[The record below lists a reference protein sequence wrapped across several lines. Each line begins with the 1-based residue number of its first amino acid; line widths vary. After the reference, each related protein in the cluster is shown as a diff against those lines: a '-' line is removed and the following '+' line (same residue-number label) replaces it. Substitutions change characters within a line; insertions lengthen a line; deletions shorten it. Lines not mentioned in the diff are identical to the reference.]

1 MALSDQRPLG
11 SGFGAESGSEDV
23 LAGIDL
29 TGKTA
34 IVTGGYSGLG
44 FETVRALV
52 AHGARV
58 VVPARNTG
66 RAEEALRGLG
76 EAVSAAAMDLA
87 DIASVR
93 RFAQDFAEGHDRL
106 ELLINNAG
114 VMASPEARVG
124 PGWESQFGINHM
136 GHFAL
141 AKALMP
147 LLEAS
152 EGARVIAL
160 SSMAHRNSDIR
171 WDDIHYRD
179 EPYEKWKAYG
189 QSKTANALFA
199 NELSRR
205 LKASGG
211 LAFSLHPGAIFT
223 PLQRHL
229 PKEEQVAMGW
239 LDPDGTP
246 SEMAQ
251 ANFKTPDQ
259 GCATTL
265 WCATSPRLAGRSGV
279 YCEDCDISGP
289 VDEMPGWAGVADHAA
304 DDDSAERLWAISET
318 MLAEA

>member
-1 MALSDQRPLG
+1 MALTDQTPLNA
-11 SGFGAESGSEDV
+11 GFDATSGSEDV

-29 TGKTA
+29 TGKTV

-44 FETVRALV
+44 FETTRAL
-52 AHGARV
+52 AGHGARV
-58 VVPARNTG
+58 VVPARSAA
-66 RAEEALRGLG
+66 RAEAALAELG
-76 EAVSAAAMDLA
+76 DSVSTATMDLA

-93 RFAQDFAEGHDRL
+93 AFAQAFTDDHDKL
-106 ELLINNAG
+106 DLLINNAG
-114 VMASPEARVG
+114 VMASPEGRVG

-141 AKALMP
+141 TKALMP
-147 LLEAS
+147 MMAATD
-152 EGARVIAL
+152 GARVVAL

-171 WDDIHYRD
+171 WDDIHYRT

-199 NELSRR
+199 NALSRR
-205 LKASGG
+205 LKPTGG

-229 PKEEQVAMGW
+229 PKEEQIAMGW
-239 LDPDGTP
+239 LGEDGEP

-265 WCATSPRLAGRSGV
+265 WAATSARLEGRPGV
-279 YCEDCDISGP
+279 YCEDCDVSGP
-289 VDEMPGWAGVADHAA
+289 TADMPGRAGVDPHATN
-304 DDDSAERLWAISET
+304 DESAERLWAMSEA

>member
-1 MALSDQRPLG
+1 MALSDQTPIG
-11 SGFGAESGSEDV
+11 SGFGPQSGSEEV

-44 FETVRALV
+44 FETVRALTT
-52 AHGARV
+52 HGARV
-58 VVPARNTG
+58 VVPARSVDK
-66 RAEEALRGLG
+66 AQAALAPLG
-76 EAVSAAAMDLA
+76 DAVSTAEMDLA
-87 DIASVR
+87 DVASVR
-93 RFAQDFAEGHDRL
+93 RFAKAFLDSHDRL
-106 ELLINNAG
+106 DLLINNAG

-141 AKALMP
+141 AQALMP
-147 LLEAS
+147 ALAS
-152 EGARVIAL
+152 TEGARVISL

-171 WDDIHYRD
+171 WDDIHYRA

-199 NELSRR
+199 NGLSSR
-205 LKASGG
+205 LKPSGG

-229 PKEEQVAMGW
+229 PKEEQIALGW
-239 LDPDGTP
+239 LDEDGAP
-246 SEMAQ
+246 SEMAR

-265 WCATSPRLAGRSGV
+265 WAATSPLLEGRPGV

-304 DDDSAERLWAISET
+304 DDEGAERLWTMSVT
-318 MLAEA
+318 MLSEA